1 MPHFHQWTD
10 HPDRKS
16 VRKQFLYDSLDQLD
30 LIDIFRAFHPK
41 AAEYTFFSSARGMFS
56 RLDHMLGHNTSL
68 KKFKRM
74 DIGFWTPI
82 SVPLITAPS
91 CFLSAFVKS

>member
-1 MPHFHQWTD
+1 M
-10 HPDRKS
+10 
-16 VRKQFLYDSLDQLD
+16 
-30 LIDIFRAFHPK
+30 
-41 AAEYTFFSSARGMFS
+41 FF
-56 RLDHMLGHNTSL
+56 RLDHMLDHNASL

>member
-1 MPHFHQWTD
+1 M
-10 HPDRKS
+10 
-16 VRKQFLYDSLDQLD
+16 D
-30 LIDIFRAFHPK
+30 LIGIYRIFHPK
-41 AAEYTFFSSARGMFS
+41 TTEYKLFSSAHGMFS

-91 CFLSAFVKS
+91 CFLSAFS